1 MPKVYLRLNGSGSGC
16 VAKLP
21 ESFEE
26 LLRAADAKL
35 LGGAGTAQRIFAEKG
50 DELLPEDFELVEA
63 DDVLYVST
71 GDNWIAPPAAPAAS
85 PAKEAPAAA
94 VPEGAPGTE
103 SAQSAGQEVGVASGE
118 PMAIDDATDGAAA
131 PGAEA
136 AASVD
141 ADGLDPEAAA
151 EGEEKDENEPEEDI
165 PEEKEES
172 ELSWYDEMVN
182 EVEELFYPEVEE
194 KEEIEE

>member
-94 VPEGAPGTE
+94 VPE
-103 SAQSAGQEVGVASGE
+103 
-118 PMAIDDATDGAAA
+118 
-131 PGAEA
+131 
-136 AASVD
+136 
-141 ADGLDPEAAA
+141 
-151 EGEEKDENEPEEDI
+151 
-165 PEEKEES
+165 
-172 ELSWYDEMVN
+172 
-182 EVEELFYPEVEE
+182 
-194 KEEIEE
+194 